1 MAYHQRSY
9 PTLEQKP
16 YSVTHGVPYIIDPRL
31 AQLRR
36 LAREV
41 DRSVPAYKGNASCR
55 MIFDQFDS
63 LYRKVFRLPARS
75 PKKTDW
81 DYAES
86 HTGEG
91 MIKE

>member
-1 MAYHQRSY
+1 MTYHQRSY

-16 YSVTHGVPYIIDPRL
+16 YSVTRGVPYIIDPRL

-41 DRSVPAYKGNASCR
+41 DRSVPAYKGNVSCR
-55 MIFDQFDS
+55 MIFTQFNS

-75 PKKTDW
+75 QQRSNTD
-81 DYAES
+81 
-86 HTGEG
+86 G
-91 MIKE
+91 M